1 MKSLKNH
8 LNLQRFLSSQLSNVL
23 VVGSE
28 FAIAR
33 YDRVLDFVSALQ
45 TVEWLRILAVQL
57 KLGRIM
63 EDAKFYKIRAVHY
76 LVAEYL
82 SKNRNW

>member
-63 EDAKFYKIRAVHY
+63 VEDAKFYKIRAVHY
-76 LVAEYL
+76 LVAE
-82 SKNRNW
+82 